1 MEAWC
6 LGVVNIEDW
15 VVTQWT
21 GRGLHAW
28 DLIMRVSLCCVV
40 TGVVSDAGGGEG
52 VVMPE
57 LVMCCCLL

>member
-6 LGVVNIEDW
+6 LDVVNIEDW
-15 VVTQWT
+15 VVTLWT

-40 TGVVSDAGGGEG
+40 TGVVSDAEG
-52 VVMPE
+52 
-57 LVMCCCLL
+57 